1 MTPRGGRAR
10 RWLASVAPDRRHIK
24 ADAAA
29 GLPGAIGSVPD
40 GMAASL
46 LAGVNPVYGLYA
58 SFAGP
63 IAGGLTART
72 RLMVIAP
79 TSAAALAAGSALSE
93 MPPDERGEAMF
104 LITLLAGVFMLAAGL
119 LRLGRYVRFVSHS
132 VMIGFLTGVA
142 VNIVLG
148 QVPDLTGAE
157 AEGPFALAKAV
168 DVLTHPGR
176 IDLPSLLAGLS
187 AVALLVSLSR
197 TRLRQV
203 AALVA
208 LVVPTGVLLLTGNL
222 SVALVQDL
230 GDIPSGVPLPHL
242 PDLGMLSVGV
252 VTTALSVA
260 VIVLVQGAGVAES
273 APNPDGSRAGTN
285 GDFAAQGIANL
296 ASGLFRGLPVGG
308 SVGNTAL
315 NVAAGART
323 RWAAISSGIWM
334 LVILVLF
341 SGVVGLVA
349 LPTLAAVL
357 VVAAVSSVRPGQVTT
372 IMRTAMDSRIALTT
386 TFVATLLLPIQAAV
400 GVGVALSL
408 MLQLR
413 TGAMDLRVVQLVVQP
428 DGAIRERPP
437 PRSLTGGSVT
447 ALDVY
452 GSLLY
457 AGARTLQSR
466 LPDPTG
472 ASAPV
477 VVLRLRG
484 RVSLGATFFV
494 VLTDYARRLDAAGGR
509 LYLSGVD
516 PAMVERMTRTG
527 HVDASGP
534 VEVFAATDVVGESTR
549 DAVQAAEAWLVGP
562 VTSPG
567 TAEGTPPVRSS
578 GAGEHEPT

>member
-1 MTPRGGRAR
+1 MTRPRGRVR
-10 RWLASVAPDRRHIK
+10 RWLAAVTPERRHLK

-29 GLPGAIGSVPD
+29 GLPGAIASVPD
-40 GMAASL
+40 GMAASV

-79 TSAAALAAGSALSE
+79 TSAAALAAGSALSD
-93 MPPDERGEAMF
+93 MAPAERGEALF
-104 LITLLAGVFMLAAGL
+104 LITLLSGAFMLAAGL

-142 VNIVLG
+142 VNILFG
-148 QVPDLTGAE
+148 QVPDLTGAA
-157 AEGPFALAKAV
+157 AEGEFALAKAL
-168 DVLTHPGR
+168 DVVTHPGG
-176 IDLPSLLAGLS
+176 IDLPSLVAGL
-187 AVALLVSLSR
+187 AAIGLLVGLAR

-208 LVVPTGVLLLTGNL
+208 LVVPTALLLLVGNT
-222 SVALVQDL
+222 SVTLVSDL
-230 GDIPSGVPLPHL
+230 GDIPAGIPAPHL
-242 PDLGMLSVGV
+242 PDLGMLSVGLA
-252 VTTALSVA
+252 TAALSVA

-334 LVILVLF
+334 VLILVLF
-341 SGVVGLVA
+341 AEVVGLVA

-357 VVAAVSSVRPGQVTT
+357 MVAAVGSIKPAEVTT
-372 IMRTAMDSRIALTT
+372 ILRTALDSRIALVA

-400 GVGVALSL
+400 GIGVALSL
-408 MLQLR
+408 LLQLR
-413 TGAMDLRVVQLVVQP
+413 TEAMDLRVVELVPQP
-428 DGAIRERPP
+428 DGTIRERPP
-437 PRSLTGGSVT
+437 PESLPGGRVT
-447 ALDVY
+447 AFDVY

-457 AGARTLQSR
+457 AGARTLQAR

-472 ASAPV
+472 SASPV

-484 RVSLGATFFV
+484 RTSLGATFMV
-494 VLTDYARRLDAAGGR
+494 VVADYARRLDGVGGR
-509 LYLSGVD
+509 LFLSGVD
-516 PAMVERMTRTG
+516 PQMLARMTRSGRIDT
-527 HVDASGP
+527 SGP
-534 VEVFAATDVVGESTR
+534 VTVYEATDVVGESTL
-549 DAVQAAEAWLVGP
+549 AAYHEGEAWLVHPSDDLG
-562 VTSPG
+562 SQ
-567 TAEGTPPVRSS
+567 EGTPPRD
-578 GAGEHEPT
+578 GDAPT